1 MDSELRRATAKPQN
15 VSPPAA
21 EIENTTGN
29 SAAAAPPP
37 RPSTTESQLVDLLS
51 QSRREAAELR
61 QELAA
66 VRRKADADHRR
77 LQALSGSIN
86 SPDHQV
92 RVFQERLAHA
102 EAALAEAEA
111 RSRFVEQNWLQVERY
126 LSAVQRQAA
135 DSRAAF
141 TRIMEQGDVDG
152 RLVLPGDSSPPAT
165 RREVPLRD
173 YIASSGFRHHA
184 ASHSHHHHTPR
195 DLSPTSPYSPRRRDD
210 VPPRDLANIPILPT
224 ESEWR
229 LHTPATIT
237 LTAHRTPP
245 SALSS
250 LIGTKPFGRRGR
262 SIRPAFRQG
271 QIPTSQ
277 AATRVGLRAKCAHA
291 VSYTSPPPH
300 APYISRVSSPRAQ
313 TRAAPRLARAHAPAA
328 PAPAA
333 TSIRRLRLAQPA
345 AAIHRAPHTA
355 CSYSSSTYPSHTC
368 PPQLA
373 NAATT

>member
-1 MDSELRRATAKPQN
+1 MDSQLRRAAAKPQN

-21 EIENTTGN
+21 EIENTAGN
-29 SAAAAPPP
+29 SAPPPPP

-51 QSRREAAELR
+51 QSRREATELR

-126 LSAVQRQAA
+126 LSGVQRQAA

-152 RLVLPGDSSPPAT
+152 RLVLPRDSSPPAA

-173 YIASSGFRHHA
+173 YIASSGSGHHA

-195 DLSPTSPYSPRRRDD
+195 DLSPASPHSPRRRDD
-210 VPPRDLANIPILPT
+210 VPPRDFSLTNVPILPT
-224 ESEWR
+224 ESEPG
-229 LHTPATIT
+229 LHTSAAITIT
-237 LTAHRTPP
+237 THRTPP
-245 SALSS
+245 PALFS
-250 LIGTKPFGRRGR
+250 LIRTKPFGR
-262 SIRPAFRQG
+262 
-271 QIPTSQ
+271 
-277 AATRVGLRAKCAHA
+277 
-291 VSYTSPPPH
+291 
-300 APYISRVSSPRAQ
+300 
-313 TRAAPRLARAHAPAA
+313 
-328 PAPAA
+328 
-333 TSIRRLRLAQPA
+333 
-345 AAIHRAPHTA
+345 
-355 CSYSSSTYPSHTC
+355 
-368 PPQLA
+368 
-373 NAATT
+373 